1 MTSFIRGDV
10 LLMVKRMIMDALR
23 EIPPEQRVYVC
34 TLAIHELAEEEEQ
47 RRYRMLAK
55 AEGIREIG

>member
-10 LLMVKRMIMDALR
+10 LLKVKRMIMDALR

-34 TLAIHELAEEEEQ
+34 MLAVRELSEEEEEK
-47 RRYRMLAK
+47 RRRMLAK
-55 AEGIREIG
+55 IEGLRE